1 MLPMMHVHKCRLAG
15 LGLLLSTLLPVS
27 APAQTPD
34 LVLKQTNPPALSD
47 ADRAKRDADKVS
59 QWIRLVADK
68 AAAKPAPAPAAAIAV
83 PKKAG
88 PAPVPT
94 ATPASPGNNSATLA
108 AARKQIEATAEP
120 AVAAA
125 EPAPPLAG
133 TDGGT
138 RMALASQAAPAP
150 VAAPPAAAAPP
161 VEEPETPLKPLFQ
174 VQPEFPRQL
183 INTLQ
188 SGMVAVR
195 FTVRPDGTVSQ
206 AEAISSTHRRLS
218 QAAIDAVK
226 QWRFAPIK
234 QERTAAVE
242 VGFKLD

>member
-1 MLPMMHVHKCRLAG
+1 MHSHKCRLAG
-15 LGLLLSTLLPVS
+15 LSLLLCALLPS
-27 APAQTPD
+27 ALHAQSQAQPPD
-34 LVLKQTNPPALSD
+34 LVLKSATPSALSD

-68 AAAKPAPAPAAAIAV
+68 AAAKPAPAPAAVAAAAA
-83 PKKAG
+83 KKAG
-88 PAPVPT
+88 PAPV
-94 ATPASPGNNSATLA
+94 TPSNNSATLA
-108 AARKQIEATAEP
+108 AARKQIEASTETGAT
-120 AVAAA
+120 AA
-125 EPAPPLAG
+125 EP
-133 TDGGT
+133 
-138 RMALASQAAPAP
+138 APAP
-150 VAAPPAAAAPP
+150 VAADTGTRMAMATLAAPAPASVTPPPAAI
-161 VEEPETPLKPLFQ
+161 EEPEVPLKPLFQ

-183 INTLQ
+183 VNTLQ

-206 AEAISSTHRRLS
+206 AEAISSSHRRLS

-242 VGFKLD
+242 VGFKLE